1 MSYLLF
7 QITFAAYFMATAAY
21 IVFFVSQK
29 GRVRIIARTIFLAAA
44 ILHTLNILTRYLEA
58 GHTPITSY
66 HETVSFF
73 AWSIAWSYL
82 LFRWRYTVKNFGTFV
97 SVLTLLLMSMA
108 AVSSREILP
117 LVPALQSWWLPVHAS
132 ISLVADGFL
141 ALACIGGIMYLLQ
154 EREIKRKRFGLFYSR
169 LPSLE
174 ALDKLNHHC
183 LSIGFPLMTLGIIA
197 GSIWAKQAWGS
208 YWQWDPKET
217 WALITW
223 FLYAAL
229 VHQRFTVGWR
239 GRRAAIMSIV
249 AFLAVLFTLWG
260 VTFLLHGVHT
270 YAA

>member
-7 QITFAAYFMATAAY
+7 QIAFATYFLATAAY

-108 AVSSREILP
+108 AVASREILP

-132 ISLVADGFL
+132 IALVADGFL

-217 WALITW
+217 WSLITW

-260 VTFLLHGVHT
+260 VTFLLQGVHT